1 MNSNQTQPLRSQ
13 AAESAVATRTTWQT
27 PSLACLGT
35 VASLTMSSDTQFHA
49 LWRHPD
55 LRTPGLVEDQLRAV
69 PSVAS
74 RSLSR

>member
-1 MNSNQTQPLRSQ
+1 MAMTEALCSRDSSRLRLLPLH
-13 AAESAVATRTTWQT
+13 V
-27 PSLACLGT
+27 
-35 VASLTMSSDTQFHA
+35 SSDTEFHA